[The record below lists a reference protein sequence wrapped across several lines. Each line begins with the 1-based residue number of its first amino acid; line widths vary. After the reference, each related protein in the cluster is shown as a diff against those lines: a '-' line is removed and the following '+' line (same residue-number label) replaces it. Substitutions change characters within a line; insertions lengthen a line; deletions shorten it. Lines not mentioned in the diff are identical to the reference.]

1 MRVQLAHSFRIRAGI
16 PSGPTALFTSRFLS
30 KSATSA
36 AVKVSLANVVVVA
49 QLYTSVFKSIT
60 DELKNDE

>member
-36 AVKVSLANVVVVA
+36 AVKVILTNVVSLHSYVPRCLN
-49 QLYTSVFKSIT
+49 Q
-60 DELKNDE
+60 